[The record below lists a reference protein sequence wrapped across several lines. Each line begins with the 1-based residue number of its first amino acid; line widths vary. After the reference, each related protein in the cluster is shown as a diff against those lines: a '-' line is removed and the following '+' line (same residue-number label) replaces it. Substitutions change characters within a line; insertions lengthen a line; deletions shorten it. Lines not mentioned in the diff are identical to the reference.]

1 MTALQLDLLG
11 EPIHDPYRDSLL
23 ALLCGDPSLERDRG
37 AVLDAI
43 RAAVRDDGTVS
54 ANAFRP
60 LIPKWV
66 APQCIG
72 AVTHALIKAQVLRP
86 TGDYERSTD
95 TKSRNGNKVTPRYRW
110 NGDR

>member
-11 EPIHDPYRDSLL
+11 EHIHDPYRDSLL

-54 ANAFRP
+54 ANAWRDS
-60 LIPKWV
+60 IPRWV
-66 APQCIG
+66 APQCVG
-72 AVTHALIKAQVLRP
+72 AVVNALARAGVLVA
-86 TGDYERSTD
+86 TGQWEMSTD
-95 TKSRNGNKVTPRYRW
+95 VKSRNTSKPQRIWRW
-110 NGDR
+110 VA